1 MKLST
6 MREINPKETT
16 RAYAFELWMKAPMPM
31 VTFFKILDVS
41 RLVKMSKPMNFRKEH
56 TIYTAIWAMLYAS
69 PVINIYTRMA
79 GNPRITFSW
88 TEILHAWEYTSTWLV
103 MFAIHNFLLLPLLLR
118 KRKTG
123 TYLCLSF
130 LILLTGMF
138 ITYLNR
144 PMHKN
149 QYKTRMEAEWKADSL
164 AYERVAAVR
173 LGDGRYCSPQN
184 PMRRKPLEYQPIDPL
199 PMLGPGELVAFF
211 GGLLL
216 MGMNLGVKLYFMS
229 QRDRERQKIID
240 QRNLEQQMEY
250 LKYQVNPHF
259 FMNTL
264 NNIHALVDIDPERA
278 KTTIVE
284 LSKMMRHILYEGS
297 KKLIPLTRE
306 VEFLNLYVQLMRLRY
321 TRKVHINV
329 DVPPQLPE
337 LKLPPLML
345 IIFVENAFKHGISY
359 REESFIDIKLRVEN
373 KRLLFSCCN
382 SKPTQVQ
389 RTNEK
394 GGMGLQNVRQRL
406 ELLYDDDYTLDIND
420 GEKTYEVK
428 LDIPMQ
434 TRLPD
439 AEAEPADVS
448 ES

>member
-1 MKLST
+1 
-6 MREINPKETT
+6 
-16 RAYAFELWMKAPMPM
+16 
-31 VTFFKILDVS
+31 
-41 RLVKMSKPMNFRKEH
+41 MNFRKEH
-56 TIYTAIWAMLYAS
+56 TIYSAIWAMLYAS

-184 PMRRKPLEYQPIDPL
+184 PMRRKPLDYQPIDPL

-406 ELLYDDDYTLDIND
+406 ELLYDDDYTLDISD

-439 AEAEPADVS
+439 AEAETADVS
-448 ES
+448 KQ

>member
-1 MKLST
+1 
-6 MREINPKETT
+6 
-16 RAYAFELWMKAPMPM
+16 
-31 VTFFKILDVS
+31 
-41 RLVKMSKPMNFRKEH
+41 MNFRKEH
-56 TIYTAIWAMLYAS
+56 TIYSAIWAMLYAS

-144 PMHKN
+144 PMHKS

-184 PMRRKPLEYQPIDPL
+184 PMRRKPLDFQPIDPL

-406 ELLYDDDYTLDIND
+406 ELLYDDDYTLDISD

-439 AEAEPADVS
+439 AEAETADVLKA
-448 ES
+448 

>member
-1 MKLST
+1 
-6 MREINPKETT
+6 
-16 RAYAFELWMKAPMPM
+16 
-31 VTFFKILDVS
+31 
-41 RLVKMSKPMNFRKEH
+41 MNFRKEH
-56 TIYTAIWAMLYAS
+56 IIYSTIWAMLYAS

-88 TEILHAWEYTSTWLV
+88 TEILHAWEYTSTWIV
-103 MFAIHNFLLLPLLLR
+103 MFTIHNFLLLPILLK

-184 PMRRKPLEYQPIDPL
+184 PMRRKPLDFQPIDPL

-439 AEAEPADVS
+439 AEAETADVS
-448 ES
+448 EP

>member
-1 MKLST
+1 
-6 MREINPKETT
+6 
-16 RAYAFELWMKAPMPM
+16 
-31 VTFFKILDVS
+31 
-41 RLVKMSKPMNFRKEH
+41 MNFRKEH
-56 TIYTAIWAMLYAS
+56 IIYSAIWAMLYAS

-149 QYKTRMEAEWKADSL
+149 RYKTRMEAEWKADSL

-184 PMRRKPLEYQPIDPL
+184 PMRRKPLDFQPIDPL

-216 MGMNLGVKLYFMS
+216 MGMNLGVKLYFIS

-406 ELLYDDDYTLDIND
+406 ELLYDDDYTLDISD

-439 AEAEPADVS
+439 AEAETADVS
-448 ES
+448 KA

>member
-1 MKLST
+1 
-6 MREINPKETT
+6 
-16 RAYAFELWMKAPMPM
+16 
-31 VTFFKILDVS
+31 
-41 RLVKMSKPMNFRKEH
+41 MNFRKEH
-56 TIYTAIWAMLYAS
+56 TIYSAIWAMLYAS

-184 PMRRKPLEYQPIDPL
+184 PMRRKPLDFQPIDPL

-306 VEFLNLYVQLMRLRY
+306 VDFLNLYVQLMRLRY

-406 ELLYDDDYTLDIND
+406 ELLYDDDYTLDISD

-439 AEAEPADVS
+439 AEAETADVS
-448 ES
+448 KA

>member
-1 MKLST
+1 
-6 MREINPKETT
+6 
-16 RAYAFELWMKAPMPM
+16 
-31 VTFFKILDVS
+31 
-41 RLVKMSKPMNFRKEH
+41 MNFRKEH
-56 TIYTAIWAMLYAS
+56 TIYSAIWAMLYAS

-144 PMHKN
+144 PMHKS

-184 PMRRKPLEYQPIDPL
+184 PMRRKPLDFQPIDPL

-306 VEFLNLYVQLMRLRY
+306 MEFLNLYVQLMRLRY

-337 LKLPPLML
+337 LKLPPLMQ

-406 ELLYDDDYTLDIND
+406 ELLYDDDYTLDISD

-439 AEAEPADVS
+439 AEAETADVS
-448 ES
+448 KA

>member
-1 MKLST
+1 
-6 MREINPKETT
+6 
-16 RAYAFELWMKAPMPM
+16 
-31 VTFFKILDVS
+31 
-41 RLVKMSKPMNFRKEH
+41 MNFRKEH

-88 TEILHAWEYTSTWLV
+88 GEILHAWEYTSTWLV
-103 MFAIHNFLLLPLLLR
+103 MFAIHNFLLLPILLK

-184 PMRRKPLEYQPIDPL
+184 PMRRKPLDYQPIDPL

-406 ELLYDDDYTLDIND
+406 ELLYEDDYTLDIND

-434 TRLPD
+434 TRLTD

>member
-1 MKLST
+1 
-6 MREINPKETT
+6 
-16 RAYAFELWMKAPMPM
+16 
-31 VTFFKILDVS
+31 
-41 RLVKMSKPMNFRKEH
+41 MNFRKEH

-184 PMRRKPLEYQPIDPL
+184 PMRRKPLDFQPIDPL

-306 VEFLNLYVQLMRLRY
+306 VEFLNLYVQLMRPRY

-394 GGMGLQNVRQRL
+394 GGMGLQNLRQRL
-406 ELLYDDDYTLDIND
+406 ELLYDDDYTLDISD

-439 AEAEPADVS
+439 AEAETADVS
-448 ES
+448 KP

>member
-1 MKLST
+1 
-6 MREINPKETT
+6 
-16 RAYAFELWMKAPMPM
+16 
-31 VTFFKILDVS
+31 
-41 RLVKMSKPMNFRKEH
+41 MNFRKEH
-56 TIYTAIWAMLYAS
+56 IIYSTIWAMLYAS

-88 TEILHAWEYTSTWLV
+88 TEILHAWEYTSTWIV
-103 MFAIHNFLLLPLLLR
+103 MFTIHNFLLLPILLK

-184 PMRRKPLEYQPIDPL
+184 PMRRKPLDYQPIDPL

-211 GGLLL
+211 GGPLL

-439 AEAEPADVS
+439 AEAETADVS
-448 ES
+448 KA

>member
-1 MKLST
+1 
-6 MREINPKETT
+6 
-16 RAYAFELWMKAPMPM
+16 
-31 VTFFKILDVS
+31 
-41 RLVKMSKPMNFRKEH
+41 MNFRKEH
-56 TIYTAIWAMLYAS
+56 IIYSAIWAMLYAS

-149 QYKTRMEAEWKADSL
+149 RYKTRMEAEWEADSL

-184 PMRRKPLEYQPIDPL
+184 PMRRKPLDYQPIDPL

-297 KKLIPLTRE
+297 KKLILLTRE

-406 ELLYDDDYTLDIND
+406 ELLYDDDYTLDISD

-439 AEAEPADVS
+439 AEAETADVS
-448 ES
+448 KA

>member
-1 MKLST
+1 
-6 MREINPKETT
+6 
-16 RAYAFELWMKAPMPM
+16 
-31 VTFFKILDVS
+31 
-41 RLVKMSKPMNFRKEH
+41 MNFRKEH
-56 TIYTAIWAMLYAS
+56 TIYSAIWAMLYAS

-184 PMRRKPLEYQPIDPL
+184 PMRRKPLDFQPIDPL

-406 ELLYDDDYTLDIND
+406 ELLYDDDYTLDISD

-439 AEAEPADVS
+439 AEAETADVS
-448 ES
+448 KQ

>member
-1 MKLST
+1 
-6 MREINPKETT
+6 
-16 RAYAFELWMKAPMPM
+16 
-31 VTFFKILDVS
+31 
-41 RLVKMSKPMNFRKEH
+41 MNFRKEH

-69 PVINIYTRMA
+69 PVVNIYTRMA

-144 PMHKN
+144 PIHKD

-184 PMRRKPLEYQPIDPL
+184 PMRRKPLDYQSIDPL

-284 LSKMMRHILYEGS
+284 LSKMMRHILDEGS

-439 AEAEPADVS
+439 AEAETADVS
-448 ES
+448 KQ

>member
-1 MKLST
+1 
-6 MREINPKETT
+6 
-16 RAYAFELWMKAPMPM
+16 
-31 VTFFKILDVS
+31 
-41 RLVKMSKPMNFRKEH
+41 MNFRKEH

-69 PVINIYTRMA
+69 PVMNIYTRMA

-184 PMRRKPLEYQPIDPL
+184 PMRRKPLDYQPIDPL

-406 ELLYDDDYTLDIND
+406 ELLYDDDYTLDISD

-439 AEAEPADVS
+439 AEAENNNNRPNS
-448 ES
+448 

>member
-1 MKLST
+1 
-6 MREINPKETT
+6 
-16 RAYAFELWMKAPMPM
+16 
-31 VTFFKILDVS
+31 
-41 RLVKMSKPMNFRKEH
+41 MNFRKEH
-56 TIYTAIWAMLYAS
+56 TIYSAIWAMLYAS

-103 MFAIHNFLLLPLLLR
+103 MFAIHNFLLLPILLK

-144 PMHKN
+144 PMHKS

-184 PMRRKPLEYQPIDPL
+184 PMRRKPLDYQPIDPL

-306 VEFLNLYVQLMRLRY
+306 MEFLNLYVQLMRLRY

-406 ELLYDDDYTLDIND
+406 ELLYDDDYTLDISD

-439 AEAEPADVS
+439 AEAETADVS
-448 ES
+448 KA

>member
-1 MKLST
+1 
-6 MREINPKETT
+6 
-16 RAYAFELWMKAPMPM
+16 
-31 VTFFKILDVS
+31 
-41 RLVKMSKPMNFRKEH
+41 MNFRKEH
-56 TIYTAIWAMLYAS
+56 TIYSAIWAMLYAS

-144 PMHKN
+144 PMHKSR
-149 QYKTRMEAEWKADSL
+149 YKTRMEAEWKADSL

-184 PMRRKPLEYQPIDPL
+184 PMRRKPLDYQPIDPL

-406 ELLYDDDYTLDIND
+406 ELLYDDDYTLDISD

-439 AEAEPADVS
+439 AEAETADVS
-448 ES
+448 KA

>member
-1 MKLST
+1 
-6 MREINPKETT
+6 
-16 RAYAFELWMKAPMPM
+16 
-31 VTFFKILDVS
+31 
-41 RLVKMSKPMNFRKEH
+41 MNFRKEH

-79 GNPRITFSW
+79 GNPRVTFSW

-130 LILLTGMF
+130 LILLAGMF

-149 QYKTRMEAEWKADSL
+149 QYKIRMEAEWKADSL

-184 PMRRKPLEYQPIDPL
+184 PMRRKPLDYQSIDPL

-359 REESFIDIKLRVEN
+359 REESFIDIKVRVEN

-382 SKPTQVQ
+382 SKPMQVQ
-389 RTNEK
+389 PTNEK

-439 AEAEPADVS
+439 AEVETADVS
-448 ES
+448 KQ

>member
-1 MKLST
+1 
-6 MREINPKETT
+6 
-16 RAYAFELWMKAPMPM
+16 
-31 VTFFKILDVS
+31 
-41 RLVKMSKPMNFRKEH
+41 MNFRKEH
-56 TIYTAIWAMLYAS
+56 TIYSAIWAMLYAS

-130 LILLTGMF
+130 SILLTGMF

-184 PMRRKPLEYQPIDPL
+184 PMRRKPLDYQPIDPL

-406 ELLYDDDYTLDIND
+406 ELLYDDDYTLDISD

-439 AEAEPADVS
+439 AEAETADVS
-448 ES
+448 KA

>member
-1 MKLST
+1 
-6 MREINPKETT
+6 
-16 RAYAFELWMKAPMPM
+16 
-31 VTFFKILDVS
+31 
-41 RLVKMSKPMNFRKEH
+41 MNFRKEH

-103 MFAIHNFLLLPLLLR
+103 MFAIHNFLLLTLLLR

-184 PMRRKPLEYQPIDPL
+184 PMRRKPLDYQPIDPL

-406 ELLYDDDYTLDIND
+406 ELLYDDDYELDIND

-439 AEAEPADVS
+439 AEAETADVS
-448 ES
+448 EA

>member
-1 MKLST
+1 
-6 MREINPKETT
+6 
-16 RAYAFELWMKAPMPM
+16 
-31 VTFFKILDVS
+31 
-41 RLVKMSKPMNFRKEH
+41 MNFRKEH

-69 PVINIYTRMA
+69 PMINIYTRMA

-184 PMRRKPLEYQPIDPL
+184 PMRRKPLDFQPIDPL

-359 REESFIDIKLRVEN
+359 REESLIDIKLRVEN

-406 ELLYDDDYTLDIND
+406 ELLYDDDYTLDISD

-439 AEAEPADVS
+439 AEAETADVS
-448 ES
+448 KP

>member
-1 MKLST
+1 
-6 MREINPKETT
+6 
-16 RAYAFELWMKAPMPM
+16 
-31 VTFFKILDVS
+31 
-41 RLVKMSKPMNFRKEH
+41 MNFRKEH

-69 PVINIYTRMA
+69 PVVNIYTRMA

-184 PMRRKPLEYQPIDPL
+184 PMRRKPLDYQPIDPL

-439 AEAEPADVS
+439 AEAETADVS
-448 ES
+448 KA

>member
-1 MKLST
+1 
-6 MREINPKETT
+6 
-16 RAYAFELWMKAPMPM
+16 
-31 VTFFKILDVS
+31 
-41 RLVKMSKPMNFRKEH
+41 MNFRKEH

-69 PVINIYTRMA
+69 PVVNIYTRMA

-103 MFAIHNFLLLPLLLR
+103 MFAIHNFLLLPILLR

-123 TYLCLSF
+123 TYMCLSF
-130 LILLTGMF
+130 AILLAGMF

-144 PMHKN
+144 PMHKD

-164 AYERVAAVR
+164 AYEHVAAVR

-184 PMRRKPLEYQPIDPL
+184 PIRRKPLDYQPIDPL

-240 QRNLEQQMEY
+240 KKNLEQQMEY

-297 KKLIPLTRE
+297 KKLIPLTHE

-329 DVPPQLPE
+329 DIQPQLPD

-359 REESFIDIKLRVEN
+359 REESFVDIKVRVEN

-389 RTNEK
+389 PTNEK

-406 ELLYDDDYTLDIND
+406 KLLYDEDYTLDISD

-428 LDIPMQ
+428 LNIPMQ

-439 AEAEPADVS
+439 AEAETAGVS
-448 ES
+448 KQ

>member
-1 MKLST
+1 
-6 MREINPKETT
+6 
-16 RAYAFELWMKAPMPM
+16 
-31 VTFFKILDVS
+31 
-41 RLVKMSKPMNFRKEH
+41 MNFRKEH

-130 LILLTGMF
+130 IILLTGMF

-184 PMRRKPLEYQPIDPL
+184 PMRRKPLDYQPIDPL
-199 PMLGPGELVAFF
+199 PMLGPGELVTFF

-428 LDIPMQ
+428 LNIPMQ

-439 AEAEPADVS
+439 AEAETAGVS
-448 ES
+448 KP

>member
-1 MKLST
+1 
-6 MREINPKETT
+6 
-16 RAYAFELWMKAPMPM
+16 
-31 VTFFKILDVS
+31 
-41 RLVKMSKPMNFRKEH
+41 MNFRKEH

-69 PVINIYTRMA
+69 PVVNIYTRMA

-88 TEILHAWEYTSTWLV
+88 GEIFHAWAFTSTWLV

-149 QYKTRMEAEWKADSL
+149 QYKIRMEAEWKADSL

-184 PMRRKPLEYQPIDPL
+184 PMRRKPLDYQSIDPL

-359 REESFIDIKLRVEN
+359 REESFIDIKVRVEN

-428 LDIPMQ
+428 FDIPMQ

-439 AEAEPADVS
+439 AEAETADVS
-448 ES
+448 KQ

>member
-1 MKLST
+1 
-6 MREINPKETT
+6 
-16 RAYAFELWMKAPMPM
+16 
-31 VTFFKILDVS
+31 
-41 RLVKMSKPMNFRKEH
+41 MNFRKEH
-56 TIYTAIWAMLYAS
+56 TIYSAIWAMLYAS

-88 TEILHAWEYTSTWLV
+88 NEILHAWEYTSTWLV
-103 MFAIHNFLLLPLLLR
+103 MFTIHNFLLLPILLK

-184 PMRRKPLEYQPIDPL
+184 PMRRKPLDYQPIDPL

-321 TRKVHINV
+321 TRNVHINV

-359 REESFIDIKLRVEN
+359 REESFIDIKVRVEN

-439 AEAEPADVS
+439 AEAETADVS
-448 ES
+448 KA

>member
-1 MKLST
+1 
-6 MREINPKETT
+6 
-16 RAYAFELWMKAPMPM
+16 
-31 VTFFKILDVS
+31 
-41 RLVKMSKPMNFRKEH
+41 MNFRKEH

-184 PMRRKPLEYQPIDPL
+184 PMRRKPLDYQPIDPL

-406 ELLYDDDYTLDIND
+406 ELLYDNDYTLDIND

-428 LDIPMQ
+428 LDIPKQ

-439 AEAEPADVS
+439 AEAETADVS
-448 ES
+448 KA

>member
-1 MKLST
+1 
-6 MREINPKETT
+6 
-16 RAYAFELWMKAPMPM
+16 
-31 VTFFKILDVS
+31 
-41 RLVKMSKPMNFRKEH
+41 MNFRKEH
-56 TIYTAIWAMLYAS
+56 TIYSAIWAMLYAS

-149 QYKTRMEAEWKADSL
+149 RYKTRMEAEWEADSL

-184 PMRRKPLEYQPIDPL
+184 PMRRKPLDYQPIDPL

-406 ELLYDDDYTLDIND
+406 ELLYDDAYTLDISD

-439 AEAEPADVS
+439 AEAETADVS
-448 ES
+448 KQ

>member
-1 MKLST
+1 
-6 MREINPKETT
+6 
-16 RAYAFELWMKAPMPM
+16 
-31 VTFFKILDVS
+31 
-41 RLVKMSKPMNFRKEH
+41 MNFRKEH

-69 PVINIYTRMA
+69 PVVNIYTRMA

-329 DVPPQLPE
+329 DVPLQLPE

-359 REESFIDIKLRVEN
+359 REESFIDIKLRVED

-439 AEAEPADVS
+439 AEAETADVS
-448 ES
+448 KP

>member
-1 MKLST
+1 
-6 MREINPKETT
+6 
-16 RAYAFELWMKAPMPM
+16 
-31 VTFFKILDVS
+31 
-41 RLVKMSKPMNFRKEH
+41 MNFRKEH
-56 TIYTAIWAMLYAS
+56 IIYSAIWAMLYAS

-144 PMHKN
+144 PMHKS

-184 PMRRKPLEYQPIDPL
+184 PMRRKPLDYQPIDPL

-406 ELLYDDDYTLDIND
+406 ELLYDDDYTLDISD

-439 AEAEPADVS
+439 AEAETADVS
-448 ES
+448 KA

>member
-1 MKLST
+1 
-6 MREINPKETT
+6 
-16 RAYAFELWMKAPMPM
+16 
-31 VTFFKILDVS
+31 
-41 RLVKMSKPMNFRKEH
+41 MNFRKEH
-56 TIYTAIWAMLYAS
+56 IIYSTIWAMLYAS

-88 TEILHAWEYTSTWLV
+88 TEILHAWEYTSTWIV
-103 MFAIHNFLLLPLLLR
+103 MFTIHNFLLLPILLK

-184 PMRRKPLEYQPIDPL
+184 PMRRKPLDYQPIDPL

-406 ELLYDDDYTLDIND
+406 ELLYDDDYTLDISD

-439 AEAEPADVS
+439 AEAETADVS
-448 ES
+448 KS

>member
-1 MKLST
+1 
-6 MREINPKETT
+6 
-16 RAYAFELWMKAPMPM
+16 
-31 VTFFKILDVS
+31 
-41 RLVKMSKPMNFRKEH
+41 MNFRKEH
-56 TIYTAIWAMLYAS
+56 IIYSTIWAMLYAS

-88 TEILHAWEYTSTWLV
+88 TEILHAWEYTSTWIV
-103 MFAIHNFLLLPLLLR
+103 MFTIHNFLLLPILLK

-406 ELLYDDDYTLDIND
+406 ELLYDDDYTLDISD

-439 AEAEPADVS
+439 AEAETADVS
-448 ES
+448 KP

>member
-1 MKLST
+1 
-6 MREINPKETT
+6 
-16 RAYAFELWMKAPMPM
+16 
-31 VTFFKILDVS
+31 
-41 RLVKMSKPMNFRKEH
+41 MNFRKEH
-56 TIYTAIWAMLYAS
+56 TIYSAIWAMLYAS

-144 PMHKN
+144 PMHKS

-184 PMRRKPLEYQPIDPL
+184 PMRRKPLDFQPIDPL

-216 MGMNLGVKLYFMS
+216 MGMNLGVKLYFIS

-306 VEFLNLYVQLMRLRY
+306 MEFLNLYVQLMRLRY

-439 AEAEPADVS
+439 AEAETADVS
-448 ES
+448 KA

>member
-1 MKLST
+1 
-6 MREINPKETT
+6 
-16 RAYAFELWMKAPMPM
+16 
-31 VTFFKILDVS
+31 
-41 RLVKMSKPMNFRKEH
+41 MNFRKEH

-79 GNPRITFSW
+79 GNPKITFSW
-88 TEILHAWEYTSTWLV
+88 NEILHAWGYTSTWLV
-103 MFAIHNFLLLPLLLR
+103 MFAIHNFLLLPILLK

-123 TYLCLSF
+123 TYMCLSF

-144 PMHKN
+144 PSHN
-149 QYKTRMEAEWKADSL
+149 WQEETRMEQEWKADSL

-184 PMRRKPLEYQPIDPL
+184 PMRRKPLEMQPIDPL

-216 MGMNLGVKLYFMS
+216 MGLNLGVKLYFMS

-240 QRNLEQQMEY
+240 QHNLEQQMEY

-321 TRKVHINV
+321 TSKVHINV

-359 REESFIDIKLRVEN
+359 REESFVNIKLRVEN
-373 KRLLFSCCN
+373 KRLLFSCRN

-389 RTNEK
+389 HTNEK

-439 AEAEPADVS
+439 AEAENNNNRPNS
-448 ES
+448 

>member
-1 MKLST
+1 
-6 MREINPKETT
+6 
-16 RAYAFELWMKAPMPM
+16 
-31 VTFFKILDVS
+31 
-41 RLVKMSKPMNFRKEH
+41 MNFRKEH
-56 TIYTAIWAMLYAS
+56 IIYSTIWAMLYAS

-184 PMRRKPLEYQPIDPL
+184 PMRRKPLDFQPIDPL

-439 AEAEPADVS
+439 AEAETADVS
-448 ES
+448 KA

>member
-1 MKLST
+1 
-6 MREINPKETT
+6 
-16 RAYAFELWMKAPMPM
+16 
-31 VTFFKILDVS
+31 
-41 RLVKMSKPMNFRKEH
+41 MNFRKEH
-56 TIYTAIWAMLYAS
+56 TIYSAIWAMLYAS

-103 MFAIHNFLLLPLLLR
+103 MFAIHNFLLLPILLK

-149 QYKTRMEAEWKADSL
+149 RYKTRMEAEWEADSL

-184 PMRRKPLEYQPIDPL
+184 PMRRKPLDYQPIDPL

-394 GGMGLQNVRQRL
+394 DGMGLQNVRQRL
-406 ELLYDDDYTLDIND
+406 ELLYDDDYTLDISD

-439 AEAEPADVS
+439 AEAETADVS
-448 ES
+448 KA

>member
-1 MKLST
+1 
-6 MREINPKETT
+6 
-16 RAYAFELWMKAPMPM
+16 
-31 VTFFKILDVS
+31 
-41 RLVKMSKPMNFRKEH
+41 MNFRKEH
-56 TIYTAIWAMLYAS
+56 TIYSAIWAMLYAS

-144 PMHKN
+144 PMHKS

-164 AYERVAAVR
+164 AYERVSAVR

-184 PMRRKPLEYQPIDPL
+184 PMRRKPLDYQPIDPL

-439 AEAEPADVS
+439 AEAETADVS
-448 ES
+448 KA

>member
-1 MKLST
+1 
-6 MREINPKETT
+6 
-16 RAYAFELWMKAPMPM
+16 
-31 VTFFKILDVS
+31 
-41 RLVKMSKPMNFRKEH
+41 MNFRKEH
-56 TIYTAIWAMLYAS
+56 TIYSAIWAMLYAS

-184 PMRRKPLEYQPIDPL
+184 PMRRKPLDYQPIDPL

-359 REESFIDIKLRVEN
+359 REESFINIKVRVEN

-439 AEAEPADVS
+439 AEAETADVS
-448 ES
+448 KA

>member
-1 MKLST
+1 
-6 MREINPKETT
+6 
-16 RAYAFELWMKAPMPM
+16 
-31 VTFFKILDVS
+31 
-41 RLVKMSKPMNFRKEH
+41 MNFRKEH

-184 PMRRKPLEYQPIDPL
+184 PMRRKPLDYQPIDPL

-359 REESFIDIKLRVEN
+359 REESFIDIKVRVEN

-406 ELLYDDDYTLDIND
+406 ELLYDNDYTLDIND

-439 AEAEPADVS
+439 AEAETADVS
-448 ES
+448 KA